1 MAISDRDT
9 LLLYSK
15 SAGLCNYC
23 KKDVLNQIYNDTSNL
38 GERAHIYGK
47 NEGSA
52 RYVPEMENNDTYSN
66 LILLCR
72 EHHKLI
78 DDHPDKYPVEKLYKI
93 KADHEMRVYKNPLIK
108 CEADTTIV
116 LGIFT
121 SFPMMYLRTVVSEF
135 EPGKITGDIFI
146 LIEIENVLK
155 SKYPLDYPFK
165 NNNLY
170 YITDNMFFFTRKI
183 INLISENLSIFQEF
197 MLGEKMCYS
206 CPPENHVL
214 YSEIVHMISKL
225 KTAFEYWYIHC
236 KQNYGV

>member
-9 LLLYSK
+9 LLLYSR

-23 KKDVLNQIYNDTSNL
+23 KKDVLNPVYNDMSNL

-52 RYVPEMENNDTYSN
+52 RYVPEMANNDTYSN

-78 DDHPDKYPVEKLYKI
+78 DDHPEKYPVNLLYKI
-93 KADHEMRVYKNPLIK
+93 KNDHEMRVSKNPLIK

-121 SFPMMYLRTVVSEF
+121 HFPMMYLKKVVSEF
-135 EPGKITGDIFI
+135 EPERITSDILT

-155 SKYPLDYPFK
+155 DAHSLDYPFK
-165 NNNLY
+165 STNLY
-170 YITDNMFFFTRKI
+170 ELTNNMFFFARKI
-183 INLISENLSIFQEF
+183 ITLISDNALDFYEYMS
-197 MLGEKMCYS
+197 GEKLCYQCS
-206 CPPENHVL
+206 SNNPIL
-214 YSEIVHMISKL
+214 YSETNHLINKL
-225 KTAFEYWYIHC
+225 NKAFEYWYIHC
-236 KQNYGV
+236 KQTYGV

>member
-23 KKDVLNQIYNDTSNL
+23 KKDVLSQIYNDTSNL

-52 RYVPEMENNDTYSN
+52 RYVPEMANNDTYSN

-78 DDHPDKYPVEKLYKI
+78 DDHPDKYPVEELYKI
-93 KADHEMRVYKNPLIK
+93 KADHEMRVSKNPIIQCK
-108 CEADTTIV
+108 SDTTIL

-121 SFPMMYLRTVVSEF
+121 YFPMMYLKDVVSEF
-135 EPGKITGDIFI
+135 KPERITGDIFT

-155 SKYPLDYPFK
+155 AKYSSDYPFK
-165 NNNLY
+165 NYNLY
-170 YITDNMFFFTRKI
+170 QLTKNMFFFTRKI
-183 INLISENLSIFQEF
+183 ITLIRDNSSLLRESIS
-197 MLGEKMCYS
+197 GEEMCYS
-206 CPPENHVL
+206 FSPKNHVL
-214 YSEIVHMISKL
+214 YSEIHHQLEKL
-225 KTAFEYWYIHC
+225 KKAFDYWYVYC
-236 KQNYGV
+236 KQSYGV

>member
-9 LLLYSK
+9 LLLYSR

-23 KKDVLNQIYNDTSNL
+23 KKDVLNPLYNDMSNL

-52 RYVPEMENNDTYSN
+52 RYVPEMANNDTYSN

-78 DDHPDKYPVEKLYKI
+78 DDHPEKYSVDRLYKM

-108 CEADTTIV
+108 CESDTKLV
-116 LGIFT
+116 LGIFS
-121 SFPMMYLRTVVSEF
+121 SFPMMYLRAAVAEF
-135 EPGKITGDIFI
+135 EPNRITGDIFT

-155 SKYPLDYPFK
+155 TNYYLDYPFK

-170 YITDNMFFFTRKI
+170 VATDNMFFFARKI
-183 INLISENLSIFQEF
+183 ITLISDNPSIFQEF
-197 MLGEKMCYS
+197 LSGEKLCYS

-214 YSEIVHMISKL
+214 YSETVHMISKL
-225 KTAFEYWYIHC
+225 KRAFEYWYIHC